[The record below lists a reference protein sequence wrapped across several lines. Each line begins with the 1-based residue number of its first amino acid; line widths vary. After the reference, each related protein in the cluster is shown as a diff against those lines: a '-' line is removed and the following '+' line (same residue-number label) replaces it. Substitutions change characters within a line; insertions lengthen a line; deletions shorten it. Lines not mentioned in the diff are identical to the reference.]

1 MNPIPFSFRQID
13 YVLAVAETGSTAS
26 AARALNVSQPSVSV
40 AITQMETYFGAPLF
54 RRLPGLG
61 MSPTPFGHDR
71 LAGLRQLRAEA
82 DRVFAGQADR
92 VQELRLGVYSTLGP
106 RYAPML
112 IDQFGAAHPGAKVH
126 LTEGDIAALCQ
137 SILAGT
143 LDLALLYDVGLP
155 TGLEATLLAEAPPRA
170 VLPVDHP
177 LARHEVVDLADLAR
191 DPLILVNLPHSRGY
205 VLSLFQI
212 VGALP
217 EIAYETG
224 SIEML
229 RALVANGQGVGILAT
244 DLPYGQTYD
253 NRQVVTRPLA
263 GNLPSSRVVLIHAGK
278 FAPTATMRAFKDLA
292 LKEIGTVQA
301 MPNGSSYDGV

>member
-1 MNPIPFSFRQID
+1 MNPIPFNFRQID

-40 AITQMETYFGAPLF
+40 AITQIEAHFGAPLF

-71 LAGLRQLRAEA
+71 LVGLRLLRAEA
-82 DRVFAGQADR
+82 GRVFGGLSDS

-112 IDQFGAAHPGAKVH
+112 IRQFTASHPGARVH
-126 LTEGDIAALCQ
+126 LTEGDIAELCQ

-155 TGLEATLLAEAPPRA
+155 TGLDATLLAEAPPRA

-177 LARHEVVDLADLAR
+177 LAQHETVDLRDMAR
-191 DPLILVNLPHSRGY
+191 DPLILVNLPHSRSY
-205 VLSLFQI
+205 MLSLFQI
-212 VGALP
+212 AGAVP

-253 NRQVVTRPLA
+253 NRSVVTRPLA
-263 GNLPSSRVVLIHAGK
+263 GNMPPSRVVLIRAGR
-278 FAPTATMRAFKDLA
+278 FEPTATMRAFKDLS
-292 LKEIGTVQA
+292 LKEVGTA
-301 MPNGSSYDGV
+301 SATANGNSYAGV

>member
-1 MNPIPFSFRQID
+1 MQPIPFSFRQID

-40 AITQMETYFGAPLF
+40 AVTQIEAHFGAPLF

-61 MSPTPFGHDR
+61 MSLTPFGHER
-71 LAGLRQLRAEA
+71 IAGLRRLRAEA
-82 DRVFAGQADR
+82 GRVFGDRADS
-92 VQELRLGVYSTLGP
+92 VQDLRLGVYSTLGP

-112 IDQFGAAHPGAKVH
+112 ISHFATAHPGARVH
-126 LTEGDIAALCQ
+126 LTEGDIAELCR

-155 TGLEATLLAEAPPRA
+155 TGLDATLLAEFPPKA
-170 VLPVDHP
+170 VLPPDHP
-177 LARHEVVDLADLAR
+177 LAKRETVDLRDLAQE
-191 DPLILVNLPHSRGY
+191 PLILIDLPHSRGY

-212 VGALP
+212 AGVVP
-217 EIAYETG
+217 EIARETG

-244 DLPYGQTYD
+244 DLPYSQTYD
-253 NRQVVTRPLA
+253 NRTVVTRRLA
-263 GNLPSSRVVLIHAGK
+263 STLPPSRVVLIRAAG
-278 FAPTATMRAFKDLA
+278 FEPTATMRAFQALA
-292 LKEIGTVQA
+292 TRDIG
-301 MPNGSSYDGV
+301 